1 MLVML
6 FIRCTHVSVAAAVVA
21 AAVVLGCGLIGAP
34 VQAQG
39 TGSSFV
45 QQPWRDGGA
54 AAISNPY
61 GGEYVYSAK
70 PPTDGRA
77 VAAIA
82 AIVLGERR
90 RTEFTLFSAEEEE
103 ALWRLRDRQLH
114 PEPVEPKPAI
124 RAAKRVAKLTIPSV
138 EWPKVVVVGG
148 KTCVPTLQFSDAPDW
163 RDHLVCWSSGAQR
176 VE

>member
-1 MLVML
+1 M
-6 FIRCTHVSVAAAVVA
+6 F
-21 AAVVLGCGLIGAP
+21 GCGLIGAP

-39 TGSSFV
+39 IGSTFAG
-45 QQPWRDGGA
+45 QAWRDGGA

-70 PPTDGRA
+70 PPTDGR
-77 VAAIA
+77 VVA

-114 PEPVEPKPAI
+114 PEPVEPKTAI
-124 RAAKRVAKLTIPSV
+124 RAARRVAKLAVSSIA
-138 EWPKVVVVGG
+138 WPKVVVGGG

-163 RDHLVCWSSGAQR
+163 RDHLVCWSSEAQR

>member
-6 FIRCTHVSVAAAVVA
+6 FIRRTHVSVVAAAVVA
-21 AAVVLGCGLIGAP
+21 AAVVLGGLITPA
-34 VQAQG
+34 QAQG

-54 AAISNPY
+54 AVISNPF
-61 GGEYVYSAK
+61 GGEYVYSTK
-70 PPTDGRA
+70 PRTDGRL

-82 AIVLGERR
+82 LGERR
-90 RTEFTLFSAEEEE
+90 RTDFTLFSAEEEE
-103 ALWRLRDRQLH
+103 ALWHLRDRQLH